1 MGLSIEEQREKR
13 RERRREERVEFI
25 KENST
30 KGMKTKHKTNMF
42 CTKGIYYLY
51 LNNKIVYIG
60 MSDSNCLKRISDH
73 YTDGK
78 VFDNFEIH
86 PKRNV
91 SKTQLLSMEAAKIR
105 KHKPIYNKVSK
116 K

>member
-1 MGLSIEEQREKR
+1 MGLSIEEQREKIRRKRNEER
-13 RERRREERVEFI
+13 REFM

-30 KGMKTKHKTNMF
+30 KGMKKKHKTNMF

-51 LNNKIVYIG
+51 LNDKIVYIG
-60 MSDSNCLKRISDH
+60 MSDSNCLKRIADH
-73 YTDGK
+73 YSDDK
-78 VFDNFEIH
+78 IFDNFEIH

-91 SKTQLLSMEAAKIR
+91 SKKQLMSMESAKIR
-105 KHKPIYNKVSK
+105 KHKPLYNKISK